1 MNSTYIQIAARV
13 CALRLSVC
21 VAAAAGVFAAT
32 DAFAEHRIV
41 IVVGNNASQDENL
54 DPLRFAD
61 DDAFKYFHFFSF
73 VADDV
78 VLLTSPDDETRPMYR
93 NAGYAAPTRQAVLD
107 AIDEKVE
114 AASAL
119 AAKGE
124 EVVVYLVYSGHG
136 NYDQEGRGYV
146 HLEDGKLTTRDLF
159 YHLIGKSEGFY
170 VVLLFD
176 ACNASFL
183 VKSRGGTSDRRT
195 AGPSTL
201 NLENYDNVGV
211 VLSSSQTGEVK
222 EWGRYLAGIFSHQVR
237 SALTGVADVDRN
249 RQITFQEL
257 ASFVESANR
266 AVENPALK
274 LTPYIRPPT
283 SRPDLAL
290 IDFST
295 ATFNRFLS
303 LQFQTPTRVTVFDED
318 LVRFADARLDTGYHA
333 RLNLPAGRYYVSVE
347 EAEFQVAGEAKGE
360 IFLEDLPSAPSQVL
374 ASRGTDQY
382 YVKHLFSVPYG
393 QAFALDYL
401 DGDYEQG
408 LVFSRFSPRP
418 WYENEPAWATVGLG
432 AALLGAGGY
441 LAALASAEHDRAMDT
456 PWADERAAYNRNID
470 QYNIWTTVTAVAG
483 GAAIATGVALFV
495 FDQPLEESVIAPRVG
510 PGISIMPMPTG
521 AAVEGRF

>member
-1 MNSTYIQIAARV
+1 MRALWLFV
-13 CALRLSVC
+13 CAALAV
-21 VAAAAGVFAAT
+21 GVFAAGP
-32 DAFAEHRIV
+32 AFAEHRIV
-41 IVVGNNASQDENL
+41 IVVGNNASQDDNL

-78 VLLTSPDDETRPMYR
+78 TLLTNPDAETRPMYR
-93 NAGYAAPTRQAVLD
+93 NVAYTAPTRQAVLD
-107 AIDEKVE
+107 AIDDKVE

-119 AAKGE
+119 ATKGE

-183 VKSRGGTSDRRT
+183 VKSRGGPSDRRA

-201 NLENYDNVGV
+201 ELEKYDNVGV
-211 VLSSSQTGEVK
+211 VLSSSKTGEVK

-274 LTPYIRPPT
+274 LTPYIRPPK

-295 ATFNRFLS
+295 ASFERFLS

-333 RLNLPAGRYYVSVE
+333 RLSLPAGQYYVAVE
-347 EAEFQVAGEAKGE
+347 DAEFQVEAGATGE
-360 IFLEDLPSAPSQVL
+360 IFLEDLPSAQSQEL

-393 QAFALDYL
+393 QTFALDYL
-401 DGDYEQG
+401 GGDYEQG

-441 LAALASAEHDRAMDT
+441 LATLASAERDRAMDT

-470 QYNIWTTVTAVAG
+470 QYNVWTTVTAVAG
-483 GAAIATGVALFV
+483 GAAMATGVALFI
-495 FDQPLEESVIAPRVG
+495 FDQPIEESVVAPRVG
-510 PGISIMPMPTG
+510 PGITIMPMPTG
-521 AAVEGRF
+521 AAVQGRF